1 MKNIEDKIRK
11 LFSESNKTSMNIQ
24 HYFNKPNV
32 REELES
38 ITSINLNIH
47 FLKEID
53 KSFSKIDEQISKIES
68 KSHLFKTY
76 DEQHGF
82 AELQDH
88 INHIK
93 NERYKSILKI
103 LAGDT
108 IWKNQVY
115 MK

>member
-68 KSHLFKTY
+68 KSHLFTTY

-82 AELQDH
+82 AELKDH
-88 INHIK
+88 VNHIK
-93 NERYKSILKI
+93 YERFKSLIKKFT
-103 LAGDT
+103 GET
-108 IWKNQVY
+108 I
-115 MK
+115 